1 MSARNDRDDHDD
13 DDASIDADD
22 APVESG
28 GGCLLVLGTLL
39 FLAITVIPLGFAVVK
54 FHDGW
59 RAAAA
64 LRTLADDE
72 AGKGRAIVVRGK
84 IRGDATNGPE
94 RAGAAAWI
102 GEVGQWRKSGKS
114 SKYHVLCTVTRVD
127 GVQVEAASTTF
138 SLAGFDGHAL
148 SLAHGLALARGQ
160 VAVDLLSE
168 AWSSG
173 GVPDDVMKVC
183 DLSGPYSYVY
193 AERTIRAG
201 QDVVVRAC
209 RTNETLHACGDGIDF
224 VTARATSDIARDTKD
239 AIALPLLIATFLALL
254 GLGVSGAMA
263 AVKVSG
269 KKKKNAG
276 AR

>member
-1 MSARNDRDDHDD
+1 MSARKDRDDHDD
-13 DDASIDADD
+13 DDASVDADD
-22 APVESG
+22 APAESG
-28 GGCLLVLGTLL
+28 GGCLLVLGTLF
-39 FLAITVIPLGFAVVK
+39 FLAITVIPLGFAVVE

-64 LRTLADDE
+64 LRTLAADE
-72 AGKGRAIVVRGK
+72 AGKGRAIVVRGTV
-84 IRGDATNGPE
+84 RGDATNGPE

-114 SKYHVLCTVTRVD
+114 SKYHVVCTVTRID
-127 GVQVEAASTTF
+127 GMKVEDAGTTF
-138 SLAGFDGHAL
+138 SLAGFDGHAV
-148 SLAHGLALARGQ
+148 SLAHGLALANGQ
-160 VAVDLLSE
+160 VAVDLSE
-168 AWSSG
+168 EWSRG

-193 AERTIRAG
+193 AERAIRPR

-224 VTARATSDIARDTKD
+224 VTARAASDIARDTKD

-254 GLGVSGAMA
+254 GLGMSGAMA

-269 KKKKNAG
+269 KKKTAG